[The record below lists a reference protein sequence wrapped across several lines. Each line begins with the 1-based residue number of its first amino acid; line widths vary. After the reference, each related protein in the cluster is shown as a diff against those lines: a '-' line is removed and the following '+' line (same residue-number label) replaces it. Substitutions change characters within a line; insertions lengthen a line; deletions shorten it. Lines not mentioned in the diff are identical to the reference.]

1 MLSVDRL
8 RVLHAIAVHG
18 SLSAASKALH
28 VTNSAVSQQLTKLER
43 EVGQSLVERNGRGVR
58 LTDAAELLVD
68 HTSRI
73 LSLVQRAEADL
84 EAHRDDVTGHLRLSA
99 TPTAVR
105 GLLPRALPALRDAH
119 PGLRVE
125 LYEEEPHESV
135 PTMVRGEA
143 DLAMVVDWVGRPLPL
158 PEGMTRA
165 PLMEDVGDIALPADH
180 PLAHRELLELDEIL
194 DLPWISWGRGS
205 ICDDWLHGIIRRRDG
220 VPNVVHKVEEHQ
232 TKLALIAAGIG
243 AAVMPRLG
251 RGPLPEGVRVVPV
264 QPALVR
270 QVYVFWRTDASRR
283 PAIRA
288 VVRALREAAAHLTEQ
303 RPTPVSGSMGSAQ
316 G

>member
-8 RVLHAIAVHG
+8 RVLHAIAAHG
-18 SLSAASKALH
+18 SLSAASQALH

-43 EVGQSLVERNGRGVR
+43 EVGQPLVERNGRGVR
-58 LTDAAELLVD
+58 LTDAAELLVE

-73 LSLVQRAEADL
+73 LSLVHRAEADL
-84 EAHRDDVTGHLRLSA
+84 EAHRGEVTGHLRLSA

-105 GLLPRALPALRDAH
+105 GLLPTALPALREAH
-119 PGLRVE
+119 PALRVE
-125 LYEEEPHESV
+125 LLEAEPQESV
-135 PTMVRGEA
+135 SAMARGDA
-143 DLAMVVDWVGRPLPL
+143 DLALVVDWMGAPLEL
-158 PEGMTRA
+158 PQGMTRA
-165 PLMEDVGDIALPADH
+165 SLMEDIGDIALPADH
-180 PLAHRELLELDEIL
+180 PLAHREILELDEIL
-194 DLPWISWGRGS
+194 DLPWISWTRGS
-205 ICDDWLHGIIRRRDG
+205 ICDDWLNAIIRGRG
-220 VPNVVHKVEEHQ
+220 AEPEIIHAAEEHQ

-288 VVRALREAAAHLTEQ
+288 VVRALREAAATYTE
-303 RPTPVSGSMGSAQ
+303 
-316 G
+316 

>member
-8 RVLHAIAVHG
+8 RVLHAIAAHG
-18 SLSAASKALH
+18 SLSAAAEALH
-28 VTNSAVSQQLTKLER
+28 VTNSAVSQQLSKLER
-43 EVGQSLVERNGRGVR
+43 EVGQPLVERNGRGVR
-58 LTDAAELLVD
+58 LTDAAELLVE
-68 HTSRI
+68 HASRI

-84 EAHRDDVTGHLRLSA
+84 EAHRDHVTGHLRLSG

-105 GLLPRALPALRDAH
+105 GILPQALNTLREAH
-119 PGLRVE
+119 PRLRVE
-125 LYEEEPHESV
+125 LFEEEPHETLLS
-135 PTMVRGEA
+135 MARGEV
-143 DLAMVVDWVGRPLPL
+143 DLCMVIDWVGSPLAL

-180 PLAHRELLELDEIL
+180 PLAHREILAIDEIL
-194 DLPWISWGRGS
+194 DLPWISWSRGS
-205 ICDDWLHGIIRRRDG
+205 ICNDWLYDMIRSRG
-220 VPNVVHKVEEHQ
+220 GEPNVIHNVEEHQ

-251 RGPLPEGVRVVPV
+251 RGPLPDGVRVVPV

-270 QVYVFWRTDASRR
+270 QVYAFWRTDASRR

-288 VVRALREAAAHLTEQ
+288 CVRALREAAAAYDT
-303 RPTPVSGSMGSAQ
+303 RPVPA
-316 G
+316 

>member
-8 RVLHAIAVHG
+8 RVLHTIAAHG
-18 SLSAASKALH
+18 SLSAAAQALH

-43 EVGQSLVERNGRGVR
+43 ETGQVLVERNGRGVR
-58 LTDAAELLVD
+58 LTDAAELLVE

-73 LSLVQRAEADL
+73 LSMVQRAEAEL
-84 EAHRDDVTGHLRLSA
+84 EAHRDDVIGHLRLSG

-105 GLLPRALPALRDAH
+105 GLLPHALTSLRESH
-119 PGLRVE
+119 PGLRLE
-125 LYEEEPHESV
+125 LNEEEPHESL
-135 PTMVRGEA
+135 PAMVRGDA
-143 DLAMVVDWVGRPLPL
+143 DLAMVVDWVGSPLDL
-158 PEGMTRA
+158 PAGMSRA
-165 PLMEDVGDIALPADH
+165 PLMEDIGDIALPADH
-180 PLAHRELLELDEIL
+180 PLAHRELLEIDEIL
-194 DLPWISWGRGS
+194 TLPWISWSKAS
-205 ICDDWLHGIIRRRDG
+205 ICNEWLHDMIRARGAEPRI
-220 VPNVVHKVEEHQ
+220 VHNVEEHQ

-251 RGPLPEGVRVVPV
+251 RGAVPEGVRIVPV

-288 VVRALREAAAHLTEQ
+288 TVRALREAAASYAE
-303 RPTPVSGSMGSAQ
+303 
-316 G
+316 

>member
-8 RVLHAIAVHG
+8 RVLHAIAAHG
-18 SLSAASKALH
+18 SLSAASQALH

-43 EVGQSLVERNGRGVR
+43 EVGQPLVERNGRGVR
-58 LTDAAELLVD
+58 LTDAAELLVE

-73 LSLVQRAEADL
+73 LSLVHRAEADL
-84 EAHRDDVTGHLRLSA
+84 EAHRGEVTGHLRLSA

-105 GLLPRALPALRDAH
+105 GLLPTALPALREAH
-119 PGLRVE
+119 PALRVE
-125 LYEEEPHESV
+125 LQEEEPQESV
-135 PTMVRGEA
+135 PAMVRGDA
-143 DLAMVVDWVGRPLPL
+143 DLALVVDWMGAPLEL
-158 PEGMTRA
+158 PQGMTRA
-165 PLMEDVGDIALPADH
+165 SLMEDIGDIALPADH
-180 PLAHRELLELDEIL
+180 PLAHREILELDEIL
-194 DLPWISWGRGS
+194 DLPWISWTRGS
-205 ICDDWLHGIIRRRDG
+205 ICDDWLNAIIRGRG
-220 VPNVVHKVEEHQ
+220 AEPEIIHSAEEHQ

-243 AAVMPRLG
+243 AAVLPRLG

-288 VVRALREAAAHLTEQ
+288 VVRALREAAATYAE
-303 RPTPVSGSMGSAQ
+303 
-316 G
+316 

>member
-8 RVLHAIAVHG
+8 RVLHAIAAHG
-18 SLSAASKALH
+18 SLSAASQALH

-43 EVGQSLVERNGRGVR
+43 EVGQPLVERNGRGVR
-58 LTDAAELLVD
+58 LTDAAELLVE

-73 LSLVQRAEADL
+73 LSLVHRAEADL
-84 EAHRDDVTGHLRLSA
+84 EAHRGEVTGHLRLSA

-105 GLLPRALPALRDAH
+105 GLLPTALPALREAH
-119 PGLRVE
+119 PALRVE
-125 LYEEEPHESV
+125 LLEAEPQESV
-135 PTMVRGEA
+135 SAMARGDA
-143 DLAMVVDWVGRPLPL
+143 DLALVVDWMGAPLEL
-158 PEGMTRA
+158 PQGMTRA
-165 PLMEDVGDIALPADH
+165 SLMEDIGDIALPADH
-180 PLAHRELLELDEIL
+180 PLAHREILELDEIL
-194 DLPWISWGRGS
+194 DLPWISWTRGS
-205 ICDDWLHGIIRRRDG
+205 ICDDWLNAIIRGRG
-220 VPNVVHKVEEHQ
+220 AEPEIIHSAEEHQ

-288 VVRALREAAAHLTEQ
+288 VVRALREAAATYTE
-303 RPTPVSGSMGSAQ
+303 
-316 G
+316 

>member
-8 RVLHAIAVHG
+8 RVLHAIAAHG
-18 SLSAASKALH
+18 SLSAAAEALH
-28 VTNSAVSQQLTKLER
+28 VTNSAVSQQLAKLER

-58 LTDAAELLVD
+58 LTDAAELLVE
-68 HTSRI
+68 HAARI
-73 LSLVQRAEADL
+73 LSMVQRAEAEL

-105 GLLPRALPALRDAH
+105 GILPQALNSLREAH
-119 PGLRVE
+119 PRLRVE
-125 LYEEEPHESV
+125 LFEEEPRESQQSIARGDV
-135 PTMVRGEA
+135 DLCMVIDWRGS
-143 DLAMVVDWVGRPLPL
+143 PLTL
-158 PEGMTRA
+158 PDGMSRA

-180 PLAHRELLELDEIL
+180 PLAHREILEIDEIL
-194 DLPWISWGRGS
+194 DLPWISWSRGS
-205 ICDDWLHGIIRRRDG
+205 ICNEWLYDMIRSRGGEPR
-220 VPNVVHKVEEHQ
+220 VIHNVEEHQ

-251 RGPLPEGVRVVPV
+251 RGPLPDGVRLVPV

-270 QVYVFWRTDASRR
+270 QVYAFWRTDASRR

-288 VVRALREAAAHLTEQ
+288 AVRALRDAASTYDT
-303 RPTPVSGSMGSAQ
+303 RPVPVC
-316 G
+316 

>member
-8 RVLHAIAVHG
+8 RVLHTIAAHG
-18 SLSAASKALH
+18 SLSAAAEALH

-43 EVGQSLVERNGRGVR
+43 EVGQPLVERNGRGVR
-58 LTDAAELLVD
+58 LTDAAELLVE
-68 HTSRI
+68 HTARI
-73 LSLVQRAEADL
+73 LSMVQRAEAAL

-105 GLLPRALPALRDAH
+105 GLLPHALSSLREAH

-125 LYEEEPHESV
+125 LHEEEPHESV
-135 PTMVRGEA
+135 PAMARGDA
-143 DLAMVVDWVGRPLPL
+143 DLAMVVDWIGAPLNL
-158 PEGMTRA
+158 PSGMSRA

-180 PLAHRELLELDEIL
+180 PLAHREILAPEEIL
-194 DLPWISWGRGS
+194 DLPWISWSRGS
-205 ICDDWLHGIIRRRDG
+205 ICDDWLHGLIRAHG
-220 VPNVVHKVEEHQ
+220 GEPNVIHNVEEHQ

-251 RGPLPEGVRVVPV
+251 CGPLPEGVRVVPV

-283 PAIRA
+283 PGIRA
-288 VVRALREAAAHLTEQ
+288 TVRALREAAA
-303 RPTPVSGSMGSAQ
+303 AYAA
-316 G
+316 

>member
-8 RVLHAIAVHG
+8 RVLHAIAAHG
-18 SLSAASKALH
+18 SLSAASQALH
-28 VTNSAVSQQLTKLER
+28 VTNSAVSQQLAKLER
-43 EVGQSLVERNGRGVR
+43 EVGQPLVERSGRGVR
-58 LTDAAELLVD
+58 LTDAAELLVE

-73 LSLVQRAEADL
+73 LSLVHRAEADL
-84 EAHRDDVTGHLRLSA
+84 EAHRGDVTGHLRLSA

-105 GLLPRALPALRDAH
+105 GLLPTALPALREAH

-125 LYEEEPHESV
+125 LNEEEPHESI
-135 PTMVRGEA
+135 PAMINGDA
-143 DLAMVVDWVGRPLPL
+143 DLAMVVDWNGSPLTL
-158 PEGMTRA
+158 PQGMSRA
-165 PLMEDVGDIALPADH
+165 SVMEDVGDIALPHDH

-194 DLPWISWGRGS
+194 DLPWISWSKGS
-205 ICDDWLHGIIRRRDG
+205 ICDDWLLGIIRGRGGEPD
-220 VPNVVHKVEEHQ
+220 VVHNVEEHQ
-232 TKLALIAAGIG
+232 TKLALVAAGIG

-270 QVYVFWRTDASRR
+270 QVYVFWRSEASRR

-288 VVRALREAAAHLTEQ
+288 VVRALRAAANAD
-303 RPTPVSGSMGSAQ
+303 PDGPGSG
-316 G
+316 

>member
-8 RVLHAIAVHG
+8 RVLHAIAAHG
-18 SLSAASKALH
+18 SLSAAAQALH

-43 EVGQSLVERNGRGVR
+43 EVAQPLVERNGRGVR
-58 LTDAAELLVD
+58 LTDAAELLVE

-73 LSLVQRAEADL
+73 LSMVQRAEADL
-84 EAHRDDVTGHLRLSA
+84 EAHRDDVIGHLRMSG

-105 GLLPRALPALRDAH
+105 GLLPHALNSLREAH
-119 PGLRVE
+119 PGLRLE
-125 LYEEEPHESV
+125 LNEEEPHESV
-135 PTMVRGEA
+135 PAVVRGDA
-143 DLAMVVDWVGRPLPL
+143 DLAMIIDWVGAPLEL
-158 PEGMTRA
+158 PASMSRA
-165 PLMEDVGDIALPADH
+165 PLMDDIGDIALPADH
-180 PLAHRELLELDEIL
+180 PLAHRELLEVDEIL
-194 DLPWISWGRGS
+194 SLPWISWSRGS
-205 ICDDWLHGIIRRRDG
+205 ICNDWLHDMIRSRG
-220 VPNVVHKVEEHQ
+220 AEPVIVHNVEEHQ

-251 RGPLPEGVRVVPV
+251 RGPVPEGVRIVPV

-288 VVRALREAAAHLTEQ
+288 TVRALREAAAAYAE
-303 RPTPVSGSMGSAQ
+303 
-316 G
+316 